1 MSSIYDNIEQ
11 PILPE
16 LQHYLKQAYRADFCV
31 GYFNLRGWRQIDAD
45 IEWFEGSEGQA
56 CRLLVGMYR
65 LPKEELR
72 QALARALG
80 ARYANGVE
88 PERIDQ
94 GQAIRLQT
102 SMAQEFRQ
110 QLTYGAPSAADEE
123 GLQRLRSQ
131 LLAHKLQIKLFLRH
145 PLHAKLY
152 LIYRRDR
159 ATPIISYVGS
169 SNLTL
174 SGLRSQGE
182 LNVEVVDRDDTS
194 KLEQWFEE
202 RWDDRFC
209 LDITEQLAEII
220 DESWAGRSLKPYFVY
235 LKMAYHLSQEARD
248 GLSQYRA
255 PTSFGLLPFQEA
267 AVQIAAHHVSKRNGV
282 IIGDVVGLGKTL
294 VGTAI
299 AHLCEE
305 DYGTSTL
312 IICPKNLE
320 KMWQGYID
328 RYGLRGKVVLISR
341 AVQELPNVPAR
352 FRLVLID
359 ESHNLRNKE
368 GKRYQAIKDYIEQSG
383 SRCILLTATPYNKT
397 YLDLSAQLQLFL
409 RPDADLG
416 IKPEAYIR
424 SIGGEMQFCR
434 RHSTSPVRSLLAFE
448 QSQEPE
454 DWQQLMSRYMV
465 RRTRSF
471 IKNTYAEKEVK
482 SEKAKGK
489 SEVESVD
496 RFYLEFA
503 DGRRSYFPI
512 RCPRT
517 VRFTIGDSQM
527 DPYAQLYS
535 NGVVDVINALNLPRY
550 GLGNYVEEG
559 KSKKVKGKSA
569 EEEKLLPFDFSLLP
583 LIEEERKILDN
594 LSHAGQRLMG
604 FCRTNLFKRLESSGA
619 AFIQSLERHILRN
632 YVYLHAIAHDLPLP
646 IGTQDAALPDEVGN
660 DEDEDALLSQD
671 WESSE
676 DMTEAVDEE
685 NINPQQN
692 FAQRAAEIY
701 RLYRDHYPR
710 RFRWIRANLFR
721 PELRQNLQQDAT
733 ALIGILQLAGSWNP
747 LEDGKLVALVDLL
760 QQQHPTDKVLIFTQ
774 FADTARYLAT
784 ALQAQGMTQIGL
796 ATGQSAD
803 PTALAWRF
811 SPISNE
817 KPIPAAE
824 QLRVLVATDVL
835 SEGQNLQDCAIIL
848 NYDLPWAIIRLIQRA
863 GRVDRIGQQAD
874 EILCYSFLPADG
886 VERLINLRGRLR
898 DRLQENHE
906 VVGTDEAFFEDEQA
920 REMLLNLYNERSG
933 VLDEA
938 DEGDVDL
945 TSEALQIWQSA
956 IDANPAL
963 KGMIEKL
970 PDVVYSTR
978 EHEPTGSDPEGV
990 LLYLRTDSGT
1000 DALAWVD
1007 KDGNSVT
1014 QSQMRILRM
1023 ARCSIDTPPLPRHPQ
1038 HHELVTRGAELIAE
1052 QTKTVAG
1059 TLGNRRSAAARTYDR
1074 LMAYTQHVRETTPLL
1089 ATETEWEN
1097 LERAIE
1103 EINQHPLKQNA
1114 IARLNREFKAG
1125 ISDEQL
1131 AKLVTFLR
1139 EHDALCVINPEE
1151 RRDGAQIICLMG
1163 LFQG

>member
-45 IEWFEGSEGQA
+45 IEQFDGGEGQA

-72 QALARALG
+72 QALAI
-80 ARYANGVE
+80 GVE

-102 SMAQEFRQ
+102 LMAQEFRQ

-131 LLAHKLQIKLFLRH
+131 LLTHKLQVKLFLRH

-194 KLEQWFEE
+194 TLEQWFEE
-202 RWDDRFC
+202 RWEDRFC

-255 PTSFGLLPFQEA
+255 PASFGLLPFQEA

-305 DYGTSTL
+305 DYGISTL

-320 KMWQGYID
+320 PMWQGYID
-328 RYGLRGKVVLISR
+328 RYGLRGKVLPISR
-341 AVQELPNVPAR
+341 AIQELPNVPAR

-359 ESHNLRNKE
+359 ESHNLRNKD

-424 SIGGEMQFCR
+424 SMGGEMQFRR

-448 QSQEPE
+448 QSPEPE

-471 IKNTYAEKEVK
+471 IKNTYARQDGE
-482 SEKAKGK
+482 
-489 SEVESVD
+489 
-496 RFYLEFA
+496 RYYLEFA
-503 DGRRSYFPI
+503 DGRRSYFPV
-512 RCPRT
+512 RRPRT
-517 VRFTIGDSQM
+517 VRFTIGEPQA
-527 DPYAQLYS
+527 DPYARLYADR
-535 NGVVDVINALNLPRY
+535 VVDVINALNLPRY
-550 GLGNYVEEG
+550 GLGNYVLEG
-559 KSKKVKGKSA
+559 KSKKAKVKSEESA
-569 EEEKLLPFDFSLLP
+569 KPSPSDLSLL
-583 LIEEERKILDN
+583 LLTDEERKILEN

-632 YVYLHAIAHDLPLP
+632 YVYLHAIAQDLPLP
-646 IGTQDAALPDEVGN
+646 IGTQDAVLLDEVGN
-660 DEDEDALLSQD
+660 DEDTDSLLSQD

-676 DMTEAVDEE
+676 ETTEAMDEE
-685 NINPQQN
+685 DIDPQQS
-692 FAQRAAEIY
+692 FAQRAAAIY
-701 RLYRDHYPR
+701 RLYRDQYPR
-710 RFRWIRANLFR
+710 RFKWIRANLFR
-721 PELRQNLQQDAT
+721 PELQQHLQQDAT
-733 ALIGILQLAGSWNP
+733 ALIGILQLAGRWNP
-747 LEDGKLVALVDLL
+747 LEDGKLVALVNLL
-760 QQQHPTDKVLIFTQ
+760 H
-774 FADTARYLAT
+774 
-784 ALQAQGMTQIGL
+784 
-796 ATGQSAD
+796 
-803 PTALAWRF
+803 
-811 SPISNE
+811 
-817 KPIPAAE
+817 
-824 QLRVLVATDVL
+824 L
-835 SEGQNLQDCAIIL
+835 S
-848 NYDLPWAIIRLIQRA
+848 
-863 GRVDRIGQQAD
+863 
-874 EILCYSFLPADG
+874 
-886 VERLINLRGRLR
+886 
-898 DRLQENHE
+898 
-906 VVGTDEAFFEDEQA
+906 
-920 REMLLNLYNERSG
+920 
-933 VLDEA
+933 LD
-938 DEGDVDL
+938 
-945 TSEALQIWQSA
+945 
-956 IDANPAL
+956 
-963 KGMIEKL
+963 
-970 PDVVYSTR
+970 
-978 EHEPTGSDPEGV
+978 
-990 LLYLRTDSGT
+990 
-1000 DALAWVD
+1000 
-1007 KDGNSVT
+1007 
-1014 QSQMRILRM
+1014 
-1023 ARCSIDTPPLPRHPQ
+1023 
-1038 HHELVTRGAELIAE
+1038 
-1052 QTKTVAG
+1052 
-1059 TLGNRRSAAARTYDR
+1059 
-1074 LMAYTQHVRETTPLL
+1074 
-1089 ATETEWEN
+1089 
-1097 LERAIE
+1097 
-1103 EINQHPLKQNA
+1103 
-1114 IARLNREFKAG
+1114 
-1125 ISDEQL
+1125 
-1131 AKLVTFLR
+1131 
-1139 EHDALCVINPEE
+1139 
-1151 RRDGAQIICLMG
+1151 
-1163 LFQG
+1163 

>member
-45 IEWFEGSEGQA
+45 IEQFDGGEGQA

-72 QALARALG
+72 QALAI
-80 ARYANGVE
+80 GVE

-102 SMAQEFRQ
+102 LMAQEFRQ

-131 LLAHKLQIKLFLRH
+131 LLAHKLQVKLFLRH

-202 RWDDRFC
+202 RWEDRFC

-255 PTSFGLLPFQEA
+255 PASFGLLPFQEA

-299 AHLCEE
+299 AYLCEE

-320 KMWQGYID
+320 PMWQGYID
-328 RYGLRGKVVLISR
+328 RYGLRGKVLPISR
-341 AVQELPNVPAR
+341 AIQELPNVPAR

-359 ESHNLRNKE
+359 ESHNLRNKD

-424 SIGGEMQFCR
+424 SMGGEMQFRR

-448 QSQEPE
+448 QSPEPE

-471 IKNTYAEKEVK
+471 IKNTYARQDGE
-482 SEKAKGK
+482 
-489 SEVESVD
+489 
-496 RFYLEFA
+496 RYYLEFA
-503 DGRRSYFPI
+503 DGRRSYFPV
-512 RCPRT
+512 RRPRT
-517 VRFTIGDSQM
+517 VRFTIGEPQA
-527 DPYAQLYS
+527 DPYARLYADR
-535 NGVVDVINALNLPRY
+535 VVDVINALNLPRY
-550 GLGNYVEEG
+550 GLGNYVLEG
-559 KSKKVKGKSA
+559 KSKKAKVKSEESA
-569 EEEKLLPFDFSLLP
+569 KPSPSDLSLL
-583 LIEEERKILDN
+583 LLTDEERKILEN

-632 YVYLHAIAHDLPLP
+632 YVYLHAIAQDLPLP
-646 IGTQDAALPDEVGN
+646 IGTQDAVLLDEVGN
-660 DEDEDALLSQD
+660 DEDTDSLLSQD

-676 DMTEAVDEE
+676 ETTEAMDEE
-685 NINPQQN
+685 DIDPQQS
-692 FAQRAAEIY
+692 FAQRAAAIY
-701 RLYRDHYPR
+701 RLYRDQYPR
-710 RFRWIRANLFR
+710 RFKWIRANLFR
-721 PELRQNLQQDAT
+721 PELQQHLQQDAT
-733 ALIGILQLAGSWNP
+733 ALIGILQLAGRWNP
-747 LEDGKLVALVDLL
+747 LEDGKLVALVNLL
-760 QQQHPTDKVLIFTQ
+760 QQQHPTGKVLIFTQ
-774 FADTARYLAT
+774 FADTANYLAR
-784 ALQAQGMTQIGL
+784 ALEDQGIPQVGL

-817 KPIPAAE
+817 KSIPVAE

-874 EILCYSFLPADG
+874 EIICYSFLPAEG

-898 DRLQENHE
+898 DRLNENQE

-978 EHEPTGSDPEGV
+978 EHQPTGSDPEGV

-1007 KDGNSVT
+1007 KGGNSVT

-1038 HHELVTRGAELIAE
+1038 HHTLVTRGAELITE

-1059 TLGNRRSAAARTYDR
+1059 TLGNKRSAAARTYDR
-1074 LMAYTQHVRETTPLL
+1074 LMAYTQYVRETTPLL
-1089 ATETEWEN
+1089 AMGTEWEN

-1151 RRDGAQIICLMG
+1151 RRDGAQIICSMG

>member
-16 LQHYLKQAYRADFCV
+16 LQAYLKQAYRADFCV
-31 GYFNLRGWRQIDAD
+31 GYFNLRGWQQIDAD
-45 IEWFEGSEGQA
+45 IEKFEGGEGQA
-56 CRLLVGMYR
+56 CRLLVGMHR

-72 QALARALG
+72 EALAI
-80 ARYANGVE
+80 GVDPKRMSNE
-88 PERIDQ
+88 P
-94 GQAIRLQT
+94 AKRLENL
-102 SMAQEFRQ
+102 MAQEFRQ
-110 QLTYGAPSAADEE
+110 QLTYGAPTVADEE

-131 LLAHKLQIKLFLRH
+131 LLTHKLQVKLFLRH

-152 LIYRRDR
+152 LIYRHDR

-182 LNVEVVDRDDTS
+182 LNVEVVDRDDTN
-194 KLEQWFEE
+194 KLKQWFEE

-209 LDITEQLAEII
+209 LDISEQLAEII
-220 DESWAGRSLKPYFVY
+220 DESWAGRSLKPYFIY

-255 PTSFGLLPFQEA
+255 PASFGLLPFQEA

-328 RYGLRGKVVLISR
+328 RYGLRGKVVPISR
-341 AVQELPNVPAR
+341 AIQELPNVPAR

-424 SIGGEMQFCR
+424 SIGGEMQFRR
-434 RHSTSPVRSLLAFE
+434 RHSTSPVRSLLAFD
-448 QSQEPE
+448 QSPEPE

-471 IKNTYAEKEVK
+471 IKHTYARQDGE
-482 SEKAKGK
+482 
-489 SEVESVD
+489 
-496 RFYLEFA
+496 RYYLEFA
-503 DGRRSYFPI
+503 DGRRSYFPA
-512 RCPRT
+512 RRPRT
-517 VRFTIGDSQM
+517 VRFAIGEPQT
-527 DPYAQLYS
+527 DPYARLYADR
-535 NGVVDVINALNLPRY
+535 VVEVINALNLPRY
-550 GLGNYVEEG
+550 GLGLYIAPLP
-559 KSKKVKGKSA
+559 SPIASA
-569 EEEKLLPFDFSLLP
+569 EEEQLLA
-583 LIEEERKILDN
+583 N

-632 YVYLHAIAHDLPLP
+632 YVYLHAISHDLPLP
-646 IGTQDAALPDEVGN
+646 IGTQDAALLDEGGN
-660 DEDEDALLSQD
+660 EEDEDSLLSQD
-671 WESSE
+671 WEEGPHPLAPSPRSGE
-676 DMTEAVDEE
+676 GELESLTPLSQLGRGAGGEG
-685 NINPQQN
+685 N
-692 FAQRAAEIY
+692 FVQRAAEIY
-701 RLYRDHYPR
+701 RLYREQYPR
-710 RFRWIRANLFR
+710 RFKWMRANLFR

-733 ALIGILQLAGSWNP
+733 ALIGILQLAGNWNP
-747 LEDGKLVALVDLL
+747 FEDSKLVALIDLL

-774 FADTARYLAT
+774 FADTGRYLAT
-784 ALQAQGMTQIGL
+784 ALQAQGITQIGL

-817 KPIPAAE
+817 KPIPASE

-863 GRVDRIGQQAD
+863 GRVDRIGQQAE
-874 EILCYSFLPADG
+874 EILCYSFLPAEG

-898 DRLQENHE
+898 DRLNENQE
-906 VVGTDEAFFEDEQA
+906 VVGTDEAFFEDEQT

-938 DEGDVDL
+938 EEGEVDL

-963 KGMIEKL
+963 KGIIEKL

-990 LLYLRTDSGT
+990 LLYLRTDGGT

-1023 ARCSIDTPPLPRHPQ
+1023 ARCSMDTPPLPRHLQ

-1059 TLGNRRSAAARTYDR
+1059 TLGNKRSAAARTYDR

-1089 ATETEWEN
+1089 AMGTEWET

-1103 EINQHPLKQNA
+1103 EINQHPMKQNA
-1114 IARLNREFKAG
+1114 IARLNREFKSG

-1139 EHDALCVINPEE
+1139 EHDALCVISPEE
-1151 RRDGAQIICLMG
+1151 RRDGAQIICSMG
-1163 LFQG
+1163 LFRG